1 MTVTLDLSKE
11 TGIDGYIVL
20 EETNMNMRK
29 VWVMEKEMSLFSI
42 KQIEKHNTYAK
53 LEAFINYNEEYV
65 YKMIDFLIY
74 FMNLNP
80 LEYTDYFLDNTSIN
94 DLNNAVIKISSGLLK
109 IDPVKTATEMKSQE
123 EYRRMLKERFF
134 FLDNSIKDFDYNE
147 QQIMANLH
155 ISPSIFEQENYYR
168 LNEIMAAQSAEERP
182 TTGSGFLGQLN
193 LNKETAQ
200 QAFKGKEE

>member
-11 TGIDGYIVL
+11 TGIDGYLVL
-20 EETNMNMRK
+20 DETNMNMRK

-42 KQIEKHNTYAK
+42 KQMEPHNTYAR

-74 FMNLNP
+74 FMDLNP
-80 LEYTDYFLDNTSIN
+80 LEYTDYFLDNMNIS

-109 IDPVKTATEMKSQE
+109 IDPVQTATEMKSPD
-123 EYRRMLKERFF
+123 EYKRMLKERYF
-134 FLDNSIKDFDYNE
+134 FLDGSIKDFDYNE

-168 LNEIMAAQSAEERP
+168 LNEVMAAQSAEERP
-182 TTGSGFLGQLN
+182 MTGSGFLGQLN
-193 LNKETAQ
+193 LNRETAKT
-200 QAFKGKEE
+200 ALKGKEG

>member
-42 KQIEKHNTYAK
+42 KQMEKHNTYAK
-53 LEAFINYNEEYV
+53 LEAFINCNEEYV
-65 YKMIDFLIY
+65 YKMIDFLVY

-134 FLDNSIKDFDYNE
+134 FLDGSIKDFDYNE

-155 ISPSIFEQENYYR
+155 ISPSVFEQENYYR
-168 LNEIMAAQSAEERP
+168 LNEVMAAQSAEERP
-182 TTGSGFLGQLN
+182 MTGSGFLGQLN
-193 LNKETAQ
+193 LNKETAKT
-200 QAFKGKEE
+200 ALKGKEG